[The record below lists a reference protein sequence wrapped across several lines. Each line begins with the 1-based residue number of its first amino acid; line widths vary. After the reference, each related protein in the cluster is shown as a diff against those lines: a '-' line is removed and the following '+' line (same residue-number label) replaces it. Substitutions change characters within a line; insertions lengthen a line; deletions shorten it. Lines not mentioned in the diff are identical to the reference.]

1 MLGTGEAG
9 QQMSRQALCAQIA
22 LQLVEPDH
30 AVGEPQERQ
39 VEPRQAARA
48 LRDQEQPFREAPMK
62 GFEGAA
68 RLASRG
74 RADQDHESAVAEGMV
89 QLGVTGPPH
98 VRRGLAGIG
107 CAVHL
112 TWMHPETMWIGDVTD
127 SGAAASAQGAERVPH
142 QPCGLSPAA
151 EHQERGSRAWCH
163 SLATRIANLSGN
175 GTGTSFDQRLNGS
188 YFLRTSGP
196 NATVFDNASSNS
208 AATIVARTPVIG

>member
-1 MLGTGEAG
+1 MDAPRPHQQLPLRPEELRLRCALVPRGSPHGRQQRHPAVLGTGEAG
-9 QQMSRQALCAQIA
+9 QQRSRQALCAQIA

-30 AVGEPQERQ
+30 AVREPQERQ
-39 VEPRQAARA
+39 VDPRQATRA

-98 VRRGLAGIG
+98 VRRRIAGIG
-107 CAVHL
+107 CAIHL
-112 TWMHPETMWIGDVTD
+112 TRMHPETMWIGDVTD

-163 SLATRIANLSGN
+163 SLATR
-175 GTGTSFDQRLNGS
+175 RM
-188 YFLRTSGP
+188 GP
-196 NATVFDNASSNS
+196 
-208 AATIVARTPVIG
+208 